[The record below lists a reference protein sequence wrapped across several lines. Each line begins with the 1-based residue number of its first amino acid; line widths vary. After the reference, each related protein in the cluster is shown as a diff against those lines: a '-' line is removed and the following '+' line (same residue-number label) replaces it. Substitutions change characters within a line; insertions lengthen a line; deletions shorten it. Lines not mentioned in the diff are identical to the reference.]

1 MRVSVHLLVPLCT
14 SVLFA
19 IMCTCHC
26 ICMCLYVSA
35 CVFVCI
41 FMCVCMYRMCVCMY
55 RMCVCMYRMY
65 VCMYLYVCVFFRVF
79 LSLQH
84 HLFPPLKVVL
94 VLKKEVVKSG
104 GGEHED
110 SGRLP

>member
-14 SVLFA
+14 SVLF
-19 IMCTCHC
+19 CEYVYLPLYLYVFVC
-26 ICMCLYVSA
+26 ICMCVCMHLHVCLYVSYV
-35 CVFVCI
+35 CLYVSYVCLYVSYVCVYVFVC
-41 FMCVCMYRMCVCMY
+41 VC
-55 RMCVCMYRMY
+55 
-65 VCMYLYVCVFFRVF
+65 VF